1 MTMNTIVHNPA
12 NEQGIQELYAYI
24 SVDKDGNEGLCA
36 APLAPGLETAP
47 LVFGYERVALMFLP
61 VAEKMA
67 KLVKDKQ
74 IRLVKFTNR
83 EVITTI
89 GGGRQESSNERSSYD
104 EGDEASP

>member
-1 MTMNTIVHNPA
+1 MKTVLHNPG
-12 NEQGIQELYAYI
+12 NEQPIEELYAYI
-24 SVDKDGNEGLCA
+24 SVDQNGNEGLCA
-36 APLAPGLETAP
+36 APLLDSEPTTP
-47 LVFGYERVALMFLP
+47 LVFGYERVALKFLP
-61 VAEKMA
+61 VVEAIQ
-67 KLVKDKQ
+67 KLAPDMK